1 MNLLT
6 FGLVICQWQD
16 HREQGK
22 ATIGI
27 LLGHLPMGDGGHGQ
41 IKCEYGGGR
50 RHLLVF
56 CLVICPELDQR
67 GGRDGH

>member
-27 LLGHLPMGDGGHGQ
+27 LLGHLPMDRSNVSMEEGEDT
-41 IKCEYGGGR
+41 YGSFP
-50 RHLLVF
+50 L
-56 CLVICPELDQR
+56 E
-67 GGRDGH
+67 RDKSND